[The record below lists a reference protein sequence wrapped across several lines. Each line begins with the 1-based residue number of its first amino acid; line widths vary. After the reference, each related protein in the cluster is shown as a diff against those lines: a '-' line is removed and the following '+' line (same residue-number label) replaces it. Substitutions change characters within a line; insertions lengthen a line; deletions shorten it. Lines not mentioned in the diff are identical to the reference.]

1 MNRVVLL
8 EKMEIV
14 QTENTD
20 DFKHCATLMSE
31 SEPWITLKRTYET
44 SLKMI
49 SDPLKEIYIA
59 RINNKITGF
68 MILQMVGT
76 FRGYIQSIY
85 VAPEYRNMG
94 IGTNMLRFA
103 ERRIFKESP
112 NVFVCVSSFNKKVQK
127 LYRKLKYKK
136 IGVLKDFIVPG
147 HSEILLRK
155 TTSALVNF
163 RSKA

>member
-1 MNRVVLL
+1 ML
-8 EKMEIV
+8 EKMEIS
-14 QTENTD
+14 QTKSAD
-20 DFKHCATLMSE
+20 DFKHCALLMSE
-31 SEPWITLKRTYET
+31 SEPWITLKRTYEASFKT
-44 SLKMI
+44 I
-49 SDPLKEIYIA
+49 SDPLKEIFVA

-68 MILQMVGT
+68 MIIQMVGV

-112 NVFVCVSSFNKKVQK
+112 NIFVCVSSFNKRAQK
-127 LYRKLKYKK
+127 LYKRLKYKK
-136 IGVLKDFIVPG
+136 IGVLKDFIVHG
-147 HSEILLRK
+147 HTEILLRK

-163 RSKA
+163 RSKD

>member
-112 NVFVCVSSFNKKVQK
+112 NIFVCVSSFNKKAQK

>member
-68 MILQMVGT
+68 MVLQMVGT